1 MYSAPENYY
10 PVRQFDP
17 SDVPIMHYYPE
28 FPQQNPDMPAVLPS
42 SSYYEPMLGRGDYV
56 TMAKRG
62 GVMRATD
69 ENKNPPWQPARSGGI
84 RGIQAMAPDN
94 PMRRGG
100 VPYAPGAGLSPRDAD
115 HLMAM
120 GYQRGGT
127 IDDDARRQQ
136 LTYQNLISAIR
147 PQLIDRYQGIR
158 AQPLQ
163 PIYTGQMLQNP
174 PSQLSGYYGELG
186 YQGGGVADDDKKKKE
201 EPERPETGTYSENPR
216 VVTQLEPVAPYYY
229 VDPAAAGVPTPT
241 SVMPYTAAYE
251 RPMTPEQ
258 MNAEYQA
265 RTQEQRDLY
274 APVSHEEIANATQ
287 MAMQRYENTAR
298 DEEMARFIQPGTI
311 NIGGH
316 SYVRDPATGKMY
328 SWPSASYQSAGTV
341 NPENFNF
348 QGGGVIPPIL
358 DPIALASG
366 YQGQAPQQQP
376 SAVAGEPSRRRQQAP
391 GQPRPKFTFGPE
403 GYYYEPSEEA
413 LRKKMEEEEAMVEKA
428 QQGTASPL
436 PAKGGG
442 VIPPQFMRWLA
453 RGGVIKDFGPDHAIM
468 FHLGQKYGLAQKD
481 AAKRLAKK

>member
-1 MYSAPENYY
+1 MT
-10 PVRQFDP
+10 
-17 SDVPIMHYYPE
+17 I
-28 FPQQNPDMPAVLPS
+28 PQRYQ
-42 SSYYEPMLGRGDYV
+42 G
-56 TMAKRG
+56 G
-62 GVMRATD
+62 GVATD
-69 ENKNPPWQPARSGGI
+69 ENRNPPWQPVRSGGI
-84 RGIQAMAPDN
+84 RGLRAMAPDN

-115 HLMAM
+115 RLMAM

-127 IDDDARRQQ
+127 IDDEDDKLSREQKMARMQPIQPIYTARMLQNPPSQLTGYYGELTPRQQQ
-136 LTYQNLISAIR
+136 LTYQDLMSVIR
-147 PQLIDRYQGIR
+147 PQMIDRYQGIR

-163 PIYTGQMLQNP
+163 PIYTARMLQNP
-174 PSQLSGYYGELG
+174 PSQLGGYYGELG
-186 YQGGGVADDDKKKKE
+186 YQGGGAVADDDKKKKE

-298 DEEMARFIQPGTI
+298 DEEMPRFIQPGTI
-311 NIGGH
+311 NVGGR
-316 SYVRDPATGKMY
+316 SFVRDPTTGNMY
-328 SWPSASYQSAGTV
+328 SWPSSQIT
-341 NPENFNF
+341 PENFSF
-348 QGGGVIPPIL
+348 QGGGVMPPIL
-358 DPIALASG
+358 DPVALASG
-366 YQGQAPQQQP
+366 YAGQAPQQQP
-376 SAVAGEPSRRRQQAP
+376 SAVAGEPSRRQRPQP
-391 GQPRPKFTFGPE
+391 GQPRPKYTFGPE

-428 QQGTASPL
+428 QQGAASPL

-481 AAKRLAKK
+481 AAKRLTKE